1 MSDNLRIRQPED
13 PKQINVHEDW
23 ELQYWSNKF
32 GITKDQLRQAVQK
45 VGTYAD
51 DVKNYLNK

>member
-1 MSDNLRIRQPED
+1 MSDNLKIRQPED

-45 VGTYAD
+45 VGTYVD

>member
-1 MSDNLRIRQPED
+1 MSDNLKIRQPED
-13 PKQINVHEDW
+13 LKQINVHEDW

-45 VGTYAD
+45 VGTYVD